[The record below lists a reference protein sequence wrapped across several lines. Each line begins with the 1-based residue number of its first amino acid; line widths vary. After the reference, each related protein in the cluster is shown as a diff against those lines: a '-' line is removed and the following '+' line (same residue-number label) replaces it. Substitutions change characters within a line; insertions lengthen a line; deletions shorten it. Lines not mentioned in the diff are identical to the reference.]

1 MALLDDTQISENL
14 ARIEGWERA
23 GNEIR
28 KSYKLSN
35 FIASI
40 GFVNKIAILAEK
52 ADHHPDILVQYSTVN
67 ITLSTHSEGGI
78 TEKDF
83 DLASEIEGAFN
94 S

>member
-1 MALLDDTQISENL
+1 MALLEDAEINNRLGDLN
-14 ARIEGWERA
+14 GWERS
-23 GNEIR
+23 GNEIV
-28 KSYKLSN
+28 KSYKLAN

-52 ADHHPDILVQYSTVN
+52 TDHHPDILIQYSNVK
-67 ITLSTHSEGGI
+67 ITLSTHSEGGL

-83 DLASEIEGAFN
+83 NLAGEIEGAFN

>member
-1 MALLDDTQISENL
+1 MALLDDTQMSENL
-14 ARIEGWERA
+14 SGLAGWERA
-23 GNEIR
+23 GNEIV
-28 KSYKLSN
+28 KSYKLKD

-52 ADHHPDILVQYSTVN
+52 ADHHPDILIQYSSVK

-83 DLASEIEGAFN
+83 NLAAEIEGAFN
-94 S
+94 

>member
-1 MALLDDTQISENL
+1 MALLEDSEINDKL
-14 ARIEGWERA
+14 GELSGWEKS
-23 GNEIR
+23 GNEIV

-40 GFVNKIAILAEK
+40 GFVNRIAILAEK
-52 ADHHPDILVQYSTVN
+52 ADHHPDILIQYSAVK
-67 ITLSTHSEGGI
+67 ITLSTHSEGGV

-83 DLASEIEGAFN
+83 NLAGEIEGTFN

>member
-1 MALLDDTQISENL
+1 MALLEDAEINSKLGVLND
-14 ARIEGWERA
+14 WERS
-23 GNEIR
+23 GNEIV
-28 KSYKLSN
+28 KSYKLAN

-52 ADHHPDILVQYSTVN
+52 ADHHPDILIQYSNVK
-67 ITLSTHSEGGI
+67 ITLSTHSEGGL

-83 DLASEIEGAFN
+83 NLAGEIEGAFN

>member
-1 MALLDDTQISENL
+1 MALLEDSDINSKLGDLN
-14 ARIEGWERA
+14 GWERS
-23 GNEIR
+23 GNEIT
-28 KSYKLSN
+28 KSYKLAN

-40 GFVNKIAILAEK
+40 GFVNKAAILAEK
-52 ADHHPDILVQYSTVN
+52 ADHHPDILIQYSTVV

-83 DLASEIEGAFN
+83 NLAGEIEEAFN

>member
-1 MALLDDTQISENL
+1 MALLNETEINNNL
-14 ARIEGWERA
+14 ASLDGWERA
-23 GNEIR
+23 GNEIV
-28 KSYKLSN
+28 KSFKLSN

-52 ADHHPDILVQYSTVN
+52 ADHHPDILVQYSTVK
-67 ITLSTHSEGGI
+67 ITLSTHSDGGL

-83 DLASEIEGAFN
+83 NLAGEIEGAFN

>member
-14 ARIEGWERA
+14 SGLAGWERA
-23 GNEIR
+23 GNEIV
-28 KSYKLSN
+28 KSYKLN
-35 FIASI
+35 DFIASI

-52 ADHHPDILVQYSTVN
+52 ADHHPDILIQYSSVK

-83 DLASEIEGAFN
+83 NLAAEIEGAFN
-94 S
+94 

>member
-1 MALLDDTQISENL
+1 MPLLNDTQISENL
-14 ARIEGWERA
+14 SGLEGWERS
-23 GNEIR
+23 GNEIV
-28 KSYKLSN
+28 KSYKLKD

-52 ADHHPDILVQYSTVN
+52 ADHHPDILIQYSSVK

-83 DLASEIEGAFN
+83 NLAAEIEGAFN
-94 S
+94 

>member
-1 MALLDDTQISENL
+1 MALLNDTQISENISGL
-14 ARIEGWERA
+14 DGWEKS
-23 GNEIR
+23 GNEIV
-28 KSYKLSN
+28 KSYKLTD

-52 ADHHPDILVQYSTVN
+52 ADHHPDILIQYSSVK

-83 DLASEIEGAFN
+83 NLAAEIEGAFN
-94 S
+94 

>member
-1 MALLDDTQISENL
+1 MALLDNTQISEKL
-14 ARIEGWERA
+14 SSLTGWERT
-23 GNEIR
+23 GNEIV
-28 KSYKLSN
+28 KSYKSKD

-52 ADHHPDILVQYSTVN
+52 ADHHPDILIQYSSVK

-83 DLASEIEGAFN
+83 NLAAEIEGVFN
-94 S
+94 

>member
-1 MALLDDTQISENL
+1 MALLEDAEINNKLGNL
-14 ARIEGWERA
+14 NGWERS
-23 GNEIR
+23 GNEIV

-52 ADHHPDILVQYSTVN
+52 ADHHPDILIQYSTVK
-67 ITLSTHSEGGI
+67 ITLSTHSEGGL

-83 DLASEIEGAFN
+83 NLAAEIEGVL
-94 S
+94 